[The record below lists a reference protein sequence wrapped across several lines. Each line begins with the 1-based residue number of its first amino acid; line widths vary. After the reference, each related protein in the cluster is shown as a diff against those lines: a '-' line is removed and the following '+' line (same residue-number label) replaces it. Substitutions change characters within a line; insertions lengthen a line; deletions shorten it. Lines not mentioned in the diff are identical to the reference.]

1 MPWMRAVPHRTPRAT
16 MNTSW
21 STKYWYKEEKVC
33 RETHKRW
40 KETAMRD
47 ELEMCKGQALVHG
60 LTLCMCATL
69 LYSANDTL
77 LSECEKAHLLQN
89 QRNWYLLQTGGQLL
103 IFSVFMFLV
112 FAHETVGGV
121 TQDRFCVSSP
131 SSVSLR
137 GANKSWFNGWVQKHM
152 SMEILT
158 LEKVK

>member
-1 MPWMRAVPHRTPRAT
+1 MPWMRAVPHHTPRAT

-33 RETHKRW
+33 RETHTRW
-40 KETAMRD
+40 KETAMQD

-112 FAHETVGGV
+112 FAHETVGGWRRIV
-121 TQDRFCVSSP
+121 F
-131 SSVSLR
+131 VSLLHHQFLLEVQIKVDLM
-137 GANKSWFNGWVQKHM
+137 GESKNTWAWKSLH
-152 SMEILT
+152 
-158 LEKVK
+158 